1 MYMTEYEIFKMK
13 KIWRGEEIPIAKFLM
28 SHQKA
33 LTDEFLAN
41 SNSVEE
47 ACLKYA
53 TDSLD
58 LRMFGI
64 PVEDTIKGIVSKDPA
79 TGEFKGNLGGW
90 KGVQFK
96 YERHDELIDFTFYRT
111 ENDRLAKIY
120 PTAFNLVSSF
130 GEFCP
135 IASYSILAPQ
145 TILHRHTGP
154 ENRTGEYIR
163 IHIPLIIPKGD
174 VFLEASGEEVT
185 WDDIW
190 GFNNQHAHS
199 AYNLTDEWRV
209 IFMIDLHRE
218 HIGMTP
224 GDMFDS
230 AIDLS
235 HTPFIRH
242 QFTSGDLNATPV

>member
-1 MYMTEYEIFKMK
+1 MTDYEIFKMK

-28 SHQKA
+28 SFQSQ
-33 LTDEFLAN
+33 LREEFLAG
-41 SNSVEE
+41 SSSLEE
-47 ACLKYA
+47 ACLKYT

-58 LRMFGI
+58 LRLFGI
-64 PVEDTIKGIVSKDPA
+64 PLEESTKGIVSKDPVS
-79 TGEFKGNLGGW
+79 GEFKSNVGGW
-90 KGVQFK
+90 KGIHFK
-96 YERHDELIDFTFYRT
+96 YERHDDLIDFKLDRT
-111 ENDRLAKIY
+111 ENDQLAKKY
-120 PTAFNLVSSF
+120 PTGYKLVKSF

-145 TILHRHTGP
+145 TILYRHTGP

-163 IHIPLIIPKGD
+163 IHIPLIIPEGD

-185 WDDIW
+185 WDNIW

-218 HIGMTP
+218 HIGMEP
-224 GDMFDS
+224 GEPFTDE
-230 AIDLS
+230 IDLS
-235 HTPFIRH
+235 HKPFIRH
-242 QFTSGDLNATPV
+242 QFK